1 MAQVTLL
8 WSDRA
13 ITDLEQI
20 ADFIA
25 LDSPAGAT
33 SFVTKVVEAVF
44 TLQAF
49 PEAGRVVPEYGES
62 SLRELIFRN
71 YRIVYRKDEQ
81 SVAIVTVFHGSRSL

>member
-33 SFVTKVVEAVF
+33 SFVTKVVEAVS

-81 SVAIVTVFHGSRSL
+81 SVTIVTVFHGSRSL